1 MKQYTKATLTRNI
14 EVDKV
19 SLFTDAGFSLSL
31 DKNGKEIH
39 KSIKGTDGVT
49 VEKVQVIMF
58 EDFSAEIP
66 SDLNEMIS
74 QVGDS
79 ETYEL
84 AVRTF
89 ITNKVLA
96 PAVSE
101 IFTRV
106 GYVTVAERKAGK
118 NALALF
124 KNAGGKV
131 DEDGKVVKPAKLF
144 GQTFDTPQAIFKF
157 ATTGEDE

>member
-1 MKQYTKATLTRNI
+1 MKQYTKATLVRNI
-14 EVDKV
+14 EVEKV
-19 SLFTDAGFSLSL
+19 SLFTDNGFSLSL
-31 DKNGKEIH
+31 DKNGKEKH
-39 KSIKGTDGVT
+39 KVIDGVD
-49 VEKVQVIMF
+49 KIQVVMF
-58 EDFSAEIP
+58 TDFSAEIP
-66 SDLNEMIS
+66 SDLKEMIS
-74 QVGDS
+74 QVGES

-131 DEDGKVVKPAKLF
+131 DEDDKVVKPAKLF

-157 ATTGEDE
+157 ATSGE